1 MTSVLVCIACF
12 AFYRL
17 GIMWERGSA
26 AKRAALKAKADYDGR
41 RR

>member
-1 MTSVLVCIACF
+1 MTSILVGIACL

-26 AKRAALKAKADYDGR
+26 AKRAALKTRRDYESLS
-41 RR
+41 